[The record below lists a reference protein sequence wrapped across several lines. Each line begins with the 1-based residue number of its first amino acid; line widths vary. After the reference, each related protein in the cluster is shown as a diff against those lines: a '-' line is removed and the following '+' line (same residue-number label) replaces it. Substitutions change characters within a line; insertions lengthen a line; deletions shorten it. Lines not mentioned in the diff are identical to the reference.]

1 MPRKTQKTRTSVAPM
16 QVSAPSSKRSK
27 NRSTNTESQSFNPS
41 HLGQN
46 LMANQVGIMLE
57 DSFFVHD
64 YCTLVVNGSKIALT
78 RRCLRLTRRE
88 LDQLLHTY
96 ADIVWQR
103 YCASLKKMT
112 TGTLLA
118 EELRQAHQK
127 SKVSQ
132 PSKTTIL
139 SDLC

>member
-1 MPRKTQKTRTSVAPM
+1 MPRKTPRTRTSVVAT
-16 QVSAPSSKRSK
+16 QVSDQSSKRSK
-27 NRSTNTESQSFNPS
+27 NRSTSMESLSFNPS
-41 HLGQN
+41 HLGQH

-78 RRCLRLTRRE
+78 RRCLKLTRKE

-118 EELRQAHQK
+118 EELRQAHQQ
-127 SKVSQ
+127 SRLDEVN
-132 PSKTTIL
+132 

>member
-1 MPRKTQKTRTSVAPM
+1 MPRKMPRTRTSAAVM
-16 QVSAPSSKRSK
+16 QASDQLSKRSK
-27 NRSTNTESQSFNPS
+27 SRLTSTESPSFNPS
-41 HLGQN
+41 HLGGH

-78 RRCLRLTRRE
+78 RRSLKLTRKE

-103 YCASLKKMT
+103 YCASLKKT
-112 TGTLLA
+112 TMGMRLA
-118 EELRQAHQK
+118 EELRQAHQQ
-127 SKVSQ
+127 SRLDEV
-132 PSKTTIL
+132 T
-139 SDLC
+139 SDFC

>member
-1 MPRKTQKTRTSVAPM
+1 MPRKTPRTRTSVVAT

-27 NRSTNTESQSFNPS
+27 NRSTNTESPSFNPS
-41 HLGQN
+41 HLGGH

-78 RRCLRLTRRE
+78 RRSLKLTRKE

-127 SKVSQ
+127 SKAS